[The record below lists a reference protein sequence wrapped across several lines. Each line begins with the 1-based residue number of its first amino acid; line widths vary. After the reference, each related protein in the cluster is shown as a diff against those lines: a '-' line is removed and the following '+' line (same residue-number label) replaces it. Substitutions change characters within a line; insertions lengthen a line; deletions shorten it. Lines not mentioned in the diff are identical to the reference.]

1 VNPHEHHGVAR
12 EGDTLFRRKPMTA
25 MPTFK
30 IETTASDFARV
41 GDRVVRVF
49 GSVPCPHC
57 LRRRLH
63 ATSMREISQ
72 GEFAWTCTACHSDI
86 ITISAS

>member
-1 VNPHEHHGVAR
+1 
-12 EGDTLFRRKPMTA
+12 MTA

-30 IETTASDFARV
+30 TETTASDFARV

-57 LRRRLH
+57 LRTRLH
-63 ATSMREISQ
+63 ATAMREIGG
-72 GEFAWTCTACHSDI
+72 GEYALTCPRCNRDVLAVTRD
-86 ITISAS
+86 

>member
-1 VNPHEHHGVAR
+1 MLDKA
-12 EGDTLFRRKPMTA
+12 T
-25 MPTFK
+25 K
-30 IETTASDFARV
+30 IETVTASAPGVTADTAHV

-63 ATSMREISQ
+63 ATSMREIGD
-72 GEFAWTCTACHSDI
+72 GEYALTCPRCHCDI